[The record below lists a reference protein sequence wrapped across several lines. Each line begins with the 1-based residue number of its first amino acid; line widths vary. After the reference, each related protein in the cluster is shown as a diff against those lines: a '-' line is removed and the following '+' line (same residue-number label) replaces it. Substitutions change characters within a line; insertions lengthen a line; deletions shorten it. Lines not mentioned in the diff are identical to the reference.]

1 MLFSGDGNIW
11 QITGPAN
18 PQQMLETKQQIA
30 QECSDLMNGE
40 ALTCQ
45 ELLALGAI
53 NAALP
58 TGQVVLD
65 SFFDSLSKGMNN
77 RQKTGDEYFNHP
89 QQNIEEVGD

>member
-1 MLFSGDGNIW
+1 
-11 QITGPAN
+11 
-18 PQQMLETKQQIA
+18 
-30 QECSDLMNGE
+30 MNGE

-77 RQKTGDEYFNHP
+77 RQKQTEDYYVPALNT
-89 QQNIEEVGD
+89 EEVNTLETEGALIFSFLFLSGLQLLY

>member
-1 MLFSGDGNIW
+1 
-11 QITGPAN
+11 
-18 PQQMLETKQQIA
+18 MLETKQQIA

-58 TGQVVLD
+58 TGQIVLD

-77 RQKTGDEYFNHP
+77 RQKNNEDYYVQPVNT
-89 QQNIEEVGD
+89 EEVS